1 MTDQSD
7 LQRPDGLLDDEEMN
21 AQTMAYMRLMG
32 IEEAQAEL
40 LARGARRSSPECKR
54 LERAKEAAFKA
65 LNAAAEAEYTFEG
78 VPVEYWGHKPT
89 TRIKGCYELTG
100 YVVMKQKVPAG
111 TEMVFGHWQV
121 GQGLEGFDI
130 PHVWLQL
137 PDGRIWEPVSAT
149 LDEAEAQ
156 IDRHDL
162 REYDHVE
169 KTRFSDKEAIRL
181 MLKYKTVGGDF
192 AQLEVTPRGSA
203 PFR

>member
-1 MTDQSD
+1 MSSSAGTVRER
-7 LQRPDGLLDDEEMN
+7 LADEGGTAVIEFVWL
-21 AQTMAYMRLMG
+21 AILMLVPL
-32 IEEAQAEL
+32 IYL
-40 LARGARRSSPECKR
+40 VLCLARLQAGSYAVTQAARESA
-54 LERAKEAAFKA
+54 RAFVTAR
-65 LNAAAEAEYTFEG
+65 G
-78 VPVEYWGHKPT
+78 PT

-156 IDRHDL
+156 IDRHGL

-169 KTRFSDKEAIRL
+169 KTRFSDKEAIRHGVSPL
-181 MLKYKTVGGDF
+181 SEARAVSRCRGPIVSNVG
-192 AQLEVTPRGSA
+192 P
-203 PFR
+203 